1 MFMRTDLA
9 LEANEQLGNTGS
21 KIDGVILTEE
31 KQDDLNIVKMRITST
46 SAAESLNKP
55 KGTYITIEV
64 PALTDNYDS
73 ILKKA
78 DIISK
83 EIKAMLPQEGL
94 VLVVGLGNCNITP
107 DNLGP
112 LTAKNVLATRHIT
125 GEIARSTGLSEL
137 RPVAVLAPGV
147 LGQTGIESAE
157 LIASVSEKLKPCAI
171 IVIDALASVKL
182 ERLGC
187 TVQLSNAGISPGA
200 GVNNARPK
208 IDRSTLGVPVISIGV
223 PTVVDAITIACDLT
237 GNSTEML
244 KTRVS
249 PRGEIM
255 MVTPR
260 EIDILIERAAKL
272 SAMAINR
279 ALQPEFSIEDIST
292 LIS

>member
-9 LEANEQLGNTGS
+9 LEANEQLGNV
-21 KIDGVILTEE
+21 IDGVILTEE
-31 KQDDLNIVKMRITST
+31 KQEDLNIIKMRITSD

-64 PALTDNYDS
+64 PAFTDNCDS
-73 ILKKA
+73 ILKEA
-78 DIISK
+78 EIISR
-83 EIKAMLPQEGL
+83 EIKAMLPKDGL

-112 LTAKNVLATRHIT
+112 MTAKNVLATRHIK
-125 GEIARSTGLSEL
+125 GEIARSTGLSAL
-137 RPVAVLAPGV
+137 RPVAVIAPGV

-171 IVIDALASVKL
+171 IVIDALASMKL

-187 TVQLSNAGISPGA
+187 TVQISDTGISPGA
-200 GVNNARPK
+200 GVNNARPE
-208 IDRSTLGVPVISIGV
+208 ISYSTLGVPVIGMGV
-223 PTVVDAITIACDLT
+223 PTVVDALTIASDLT
-237 GNSTEML
+237 GSSQEKL
-244 KTRVS
+244 KSQIS

-260 EIDILIERAAKL
+260 EIDLLIERAAKL
-272 SAMAINR
+272 SSMAINC
-279 ALQPEFSIEDIST
+279 ALQPEFSAEDIAT